1 MSPVNDTTRNVLI
14 VIGIFVLQLLG
25 LSMLGGGMMGG
36 HVFTPEG
43 TEDRPWIWG
52 LGMGLGGLMMIIFWG
67 LVIAGIVLL
76 VRHVTRGDS
85 VSAGASPIDVLK
97 RRYAAGEIT
106 REQYDQMKRD
116 LEE

>member
-1 MSPVNDTTRNVLI
+1 MNDTTRNVLI
-14 VIGIFVLQLLG
+14 VIGIFVLLLLG

-36 HVFTPEG
+36 HMFTPEG
-43 TEDRPWIWG
+43 TENRPWMWG

-76 VRHVTRGDS
+76 VRQFSRGDS
-85 VSAGASPIDVLK
+85 VSGGATPVDVLK

-106 REQYDQMKRD
+106 REQYEQMKRD